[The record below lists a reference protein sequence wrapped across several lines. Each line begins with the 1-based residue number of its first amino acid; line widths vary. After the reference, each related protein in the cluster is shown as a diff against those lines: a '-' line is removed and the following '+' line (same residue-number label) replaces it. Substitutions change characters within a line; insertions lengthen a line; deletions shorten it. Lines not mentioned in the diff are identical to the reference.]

1 MKIAIVGLG
10 YVGLPLSLQFA
21 KSGVDVLGLDID
33 RAKVDWYV
41 KNSLMLVTALAP
53 KVGYD
58 KAAQIAHTAH
68 VEHSSL
74 REAALKLGYL
84 TGEEFDQLV
93 KPEKMTHP

>member
-1 MKIAIVGLG
+1 LAYCMMHSIQLLA
-10 YVGLPLSLQFA
+10 
-21 KSGVDVLGLDID
+21 DVSRSFTENCVEGI
-33 RAKVDWYV
+33 RADEKRIRELMER
-41 KNSLMLVTALAP
+41 SLMLVTALAP

-58 KAAQIAHTAH
+58 KAAEIAHTAH

-93 KPEKMTHP
+93 RPERMTRP

>member
-1 MKIAIVGLG
+1 MVKGIEV
-10 YVGLPLSLQFA
+10 
-21 KSGVDVLGLDID
+21 D

-41 KNSLMLVTALAP
+41 KNSLMLVTALTP

-58 KAAQIAHTAH
+58 KAAQIAHTAL

-84 TGEEFDQLV
+84 TGEEFDRLV
-93 KPEKMTHP
+93 RPERMTRP

>member
-1 MKIAIVGLG
+1 
-10 YVGLPLSLQFA
+10 
-21 KSGVDVLGLDID
+21 
-33 RAKVDWYV
+33 
-41 KNSLMLVTALAP
+41 MLVTALAP

-58 KAAQIAHTAH
+58 KCAQIAHTAH

-93 KPEKMTHP
+93 RPERMTRP